1 MLQPSTVVTVV
12 CEDGNEKEHSENGD
26 DVDKKEDDSNW
37 QLPLVLASL
46 RVFKDVTS
54 NQNKTDI
61 DKSGDAGDE
70 VTIACSGRKGT
81 TEANT

>member
-12 CEDGNEKEHSENGD
+12 CEDGNEKEYSENGD
-26 DVDKKEDDSNW
+26 DVDKKEDDPNW

-61 DKSGDAGDE
+61 
-70 VTIACSGRKGT
+70 GT
-81 TEANT
+81 RLNRGI